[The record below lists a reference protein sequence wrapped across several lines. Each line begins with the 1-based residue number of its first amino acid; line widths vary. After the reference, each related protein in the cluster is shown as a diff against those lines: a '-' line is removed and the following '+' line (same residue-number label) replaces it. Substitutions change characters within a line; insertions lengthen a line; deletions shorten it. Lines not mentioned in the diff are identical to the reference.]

1 MNRKSTVA
9 LIAIVLA
16 VCFAAPVAAQGPNGD
31 GPVVFRTRM
40 NGYQEAPPQS
50 TEGRGGFSAT
60 LDRDAPSLDYELE
73 YDGLVV
79 VTAAHIHFGQRG
91 VNGGVIAFLCGG
103 GTAPACPA
111 SGSGPVTGT
120 IVPSDIVGPAGQGIA
135 AAEFDEAIRAMSAGA
150 TYVNVHTNA
159 VGSGEIRGQIMRM
172 RNRRGRGPGNRP
184 RGRPDGPP
192 GQN

>member
-1 MNRKSTVA
+1 MNWKNAMA
-9 LIAIVLA
+9 LLVLVLA
-16 VCFAAPVAAQGPNGD
+16 VCYAVPVAAQPNDNGPA
-31 GPVVFRTRM
+31 VFRARL
-40 NGYQEAPPQS
+40 NGYQEVPPFS
-50 TEGRGGFSAT
+50 TEGRGHFSAT

-73 YDGLVV
+73 YDGLGV
-79 VTAAHIHFGQRG
+79 VTAAHSHFGRRA

-103 GTAPACPA
+103 GGAPACPL
-111 SGSGPVTGT
+111 SGGGPVMGT
-120 IVPSDIVGPAGQGIA
+120 IDPSDIVGPAGQGIA
-135 AAEFDEAIRAMSAGA
+135 ATEFDEAIRAMSVGA
-150 TYVNVHTNA
+150 TYVNVHTAA

>member
-1 MNRKSTVA
+1 MNRKSAIA
-9 LIAIVLA
+9 LLILVLA
-16 VCFAAPVAAQGPNGD
+16 LCYAVPVTAQPGGD
-31 GPVVFRTRM
+31 GPLVFRARL
-40 NGYQEAPPQS
+40 NGYQEVPPFS
-50 TEGRGGFSAT
+50 TERRGRFSAT

-73 YDGLVV
+73 YDGLGV

-91 VNGGVIAFLCGG
+91 VNAAVIAFLCGG
-103 GTAPACPA
+103 GTAPACPP
-111 SGSGPVTGT
+111 SGGGPVMGT

-135 AAEFDEAIRAMSAGA
+135 AAEFDEAIRAMAAGA
-150 TYVNVHTNA
+150 TYANVHTTA

>member
-1 MNRKSTVA
+1 MNRKSAIA
-9 LIAIVLA
+9 LLILVLA
-16 VCFAAPVAAQGPNGD
+16 PCFAVPVAAQPGGD
-31 GPVVFRTRM
+31 GPLVFRARL
-40 NGYQEAPPQS
+40 NGYQEVPPFS
-50 TEGRGGFSAT
+50 TEGRGHFSAT

-73 YDGLVV
+73 YDGLGV
-79 VTAAHIHFGQRG
+79 VTAAHIHFGRRA

-103 GTAPACPA
+103 SAPPCPP
-111 SGSGPVTGT
+111 SGGGPVMGT
-120 IVPSDIVGPAGQGIA
+120 IGPGDIVGPDTQGILV
-135 AAEFDEAIRAMSAGA
+135 AEFEEAIRAMSVGA
-150 TYVNVHTNA
+150 TYVNVHTTA